1 MTGICKLNFDLLV
14 YTKLGIINT
23 GTVKRTFERDTGCLN
38 NLVNTNCHLSN
49 RYMKIQILSRYLMSK
64 AKCRI
69 LQRKRLFDF
78 NDR

>member
-14 YTKLGIINT
+14 YLKLGIINT

-38 NLVNTNCHLSN
+38 SKHELPFIKQVHENLDFEQVF
-49 RYMKIQILSRYLMSK
+49 LMSK

-69 LQRKRLFDF
+69 FQRKRLFNF
-78 NDR
+78 NDG